1 MEYERNFYQIRTNE
15 EIFNDLRNEI
25 SHIGYY
31 SLPYQEVD
39 SIINYGKEIKQDS
52 IYIIG
57 IGGSSLGTKAIYKFL
72 RTSRNFKKRLF
83 FLDTI
88 DPLRINY
95 LLSLSSLD
103 NSHFVAISKSGNT
116 IEPISIFKLI
126 SSKVK
131 ISPENTT
138 IIAGQNSKLHKYALL
153 KKINYFEIPENV
165 GGRFSVFSPV
175 GLVPLSMIGVDIDAL
190 LKGCKLVH
198 ESFFNKEKYYEL
210 IMNKARFLVENKS
223 RFNINIIFSYS
234 SVFNDFNRW
243 FVQLWAESL
252 GKKNIND
259 TRQGL
264 TPISLIGPDDQ
275 HSFLQLIM
283 DGVRDKTITIF
294 KIRNFMDST
303 SIPKSNDFSIFESD
317 YLDNKTFNELIN
329 LQADSTYE
337 AIIKQKD
344 IPCDKITINEINE
357 INVAKLMYRFQLLTS
372 CVGAFL
378 QINSYDQ
385 PGVELGKSIL
395 NTKLTDA

>member
-15 EIFNDLRNEI
+15 EIFNDLTKEI

-210 IMNKARFLVENKS
+210 IMNKARFVVENKS

-337 AIIKQKD
+337 AILKQKD

>member
-198 ESFFNKEKYYEL
+198 ESFFNMEKYYEL

-337 AIIKQKD
+337 AILKQKD

>member
-210 IMNKARFLVENKS
+210 IMNKARFVVENKS

>member
-15 EIFNDLRNEI
+15 EIFNDLTKEI

>member
-15 EIFNDLRNEI
+15 EIFNDLTKEI

-198 ESFFNKEKYYEL
+198 ESFFNMEKYYEL

>member
-337 AIIKQKD
+337 AILKQKD

>member
-372 CVGAFL
+372 CIGAFL

>member
-198 ESFFNKEKYYEL
+198 ESFFNMEKYYEL

>member
-15 EIFNDLRNEI
+15 EIFNVLRNEI

-210 IMNKARFLVENKS
+210 IMNKARFVVENKS

>member
-15 EIFNDLRNEI
+15 EIFNDLTKEI

-210 IMNKARFLVENKS
+210 IMNKARFVVENKS

-395 NTKLTDA
+395 KTKLTDA

>member
-1 MEYERNFYQIRTNE
+1 MEYERNFYQIRPNE
-15 EIFNDLRNEI
+15 EIFNDLRSEI
-25 SHIGYY
+25 GHVGYY
-31 SLPYQEVD
+31 SLPYQEID

-210 IMNKARFLVENKS
+210 IMNKARFVVENKS

-395 NTKLTDA
+395 KTKLTDA

>member
-15 EIFNDLRNEI
+15 EIFNVLRNEI

-198 ESFFNKEKYYEL
+198 ESFFNMEKYYEL

>member
-210 IMNKARFLVENKS
+210 IMNKARFVVENKS

-337 AIIKQKD
+337 AILKQKD

>member
-15 EIFNDLRNEI
+15 EIFNVLRNEI

-126 SSKVK
+126 SSKIK

>member
-395 NTKLTDA
+395 KTKLTDA

>member
-1 MEYERNFYQIRTNE
+1 MEYERNFYQIKANE

>member
-1 MEYERNFYQIRTNE
+1 MEYERNFYQIKANE

-165 GGRFSVFSPV
+165 GGRFSVFSSV

-372 CVGAFL
+372 CIGAFL

-395 NTKLTDA
+395 KTKLTDA

>member
-1 MEYERNFYQIRTNE
+1 MEYERNFYQIKANE

-165 GGRFSVFSPV
+165 GGRFSVFSSV

-372 CVGAFL
+372 CIGAFL